1 MHQKSP
7 LRYTTSKSQSWIPWC
22 RRLPLPRPAVRE
34 KEITNEWPFR
44 QGLQS
49 WSWWLSDWVAR
60 GKTWH
65 VMESY
70 PTSDEFF
77 FCKQRNTLD
86 ELLGC
91 FSINNWLDELFYWF
105 CFQCFREANI
115 SKHPEIRQK
124 QMSTIEWWRFC
135 LSKHCGCV
143 LASHTLAWIFPLCY
157 LLKMTSTLVCV
168 RACKSYAKL
177 WVLWRCVC
185 YSVHLLIIVDFVYW
199 NISSPSKSLSIMS
212 VVIIYMLTPPK
223 LTWTAPKV
231 EVWRMSF
238 LFKLVTFRFQPFVFG
253 AVMILVEKK

>member
-1 MHQKSP
+1 ME
-7 LRYTTSKSQSWIPWC
+7 LMIV
-22 RRLPLPRPAVRE
+22 RL
-34 KEITNEWPFR
+34 
-44 QGLQS
+44 G
-49 WSWWLSDWVAR
+49 R

-70 PTSDEFF
+70 PTFDEFF
-77 FCKQRNTLD
+77 FCKQRNILD

-105 CFQCFREANI
+105 CFQCLREANI